1 MSLRPRNIIQA
12 AKADIAR
19 RQRNMHRHQGKLSSQ
34 MELYAFYA
42 PHVRKAR
49 DAGHLMLLAIA
60 HPTPGL
66 ESSKSNTRLIYG
78 DSALL
83 VDAVEVWKAE
93 NLITP

>member
-1 MSLRPRNIIQA
+1 MTLRPRNIVQA
-12 AKADIAR
+12 AEADIAR
-19 RQRNMHRHQGKLSSQ
+19 RQRNMARHEGRLSSQ

-49 DAGHLMLLAIA
+49 DAGHLMSLAIE

-78 DSALL
+78 DLHLLGAAL
-83 VDAVEVWKAE
+83 DVWKAE